1 MHLFINPASAKMAE
15 EGEGMVLLVMT
26 LHEQAVQ
33 TIRVP
38 CYAVRFSTVCLVVR
52 RRVLGTK

>member
-52 RRVLGTK
+52 RRVL

>member
-1 MHLFINPASAKMAE
+1 MHLFINPASAKIAE
-15 EGEGMVLLVMT
+15 EGEDMMLVMT